1 MVDIFYLINLITKMP
16 VLRFLRK
23 FFDRNTITQLGR
35 WEHRVGEEKKYL
47 RATRSN
53 MDHCGDVSCGFPQN
67 HTKKKID
74 KVSKTTDKLKKL

>member
-1 MVDIFYLINLITKMP
+1 MRVFNIF
-16 VLRFLRK
+16 RK
-23 FFDRNTITQLGR
+23 FFDKNTITHLGR
-35 WEHRVGEEKKYL
+35 WEHRVDDKKKYL

-74 KVSKTTDKLKKL
+74 NIQEMQN